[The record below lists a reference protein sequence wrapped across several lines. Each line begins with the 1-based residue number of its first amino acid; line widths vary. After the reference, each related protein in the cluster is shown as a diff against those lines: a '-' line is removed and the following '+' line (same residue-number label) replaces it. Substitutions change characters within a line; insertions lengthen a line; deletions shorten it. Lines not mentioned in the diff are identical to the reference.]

1 MDHLVIAQ
9 TEQTPLVSFLSNGIM
24 EISGKSIDQD
34 SVAFWQPVL
43 SWVKAYSIQ
52 PAKKTCLNLFIDSL
66 DNFEQSFKVNEADFP
81 QIDQLE
87 SLIEGA
93 FLTKCIH
100 RFIEMRNDW
109 TNIIQ
114 SN

>member
-1 MDHLVIAQ
+1 MRLIKQIPHERILIQLHAY
-9 TEQTPLVSFLSNGIM
+9 NGKFI
-24 EISGKSIDQD
+24 
-34 SVAFWQPVL
+34 
-43 SWVKAYSIQ
+43 
-52 PAKKTCLNLFIDSL
+52 LNVSL